1 MILESFL
8 ERAGGATERSSNSG
22 RQLVMEDITV
32 LCLVIFDSD
41 EKCTSRIEGAPA
53 ADGMSFQI
61 KV

>member
-1 MILESFL
+1 MHV
-8 ERAGGATERSSNSG
+8 NSG